1 MPTYGKIEVNIEY
14 DNSTPPKL
22 NIEYSAR
29 DTSLSA
35 LPGSGTTFSLT
46 GTETDITN
54 VQELF
59 TKFFT
64 PEEKQAYAL
73 LAEPYNKLKTGQ
85 ATPSLGMFGFTSW
98 EPIEEYITK
107 TLPAD
112 KVTEFNKYAIKQFY
126 EKLKLGGEEW
136 GALNSRVFSKNLLDN
151 YGFPNKGV
159 TSNPDIASTMGYKSE
174 LLAEILKITTASS
187 GKYTI
192 KKRNNRPTGK
202 DEEYDITSKT
212 LLKELFNKEIYLN
225 NRATTISR
233 WVEFAVK
240 NDLVTLQNSTTNW
253 GAWQTLKGL
262 GGGETHNVT
271 KKNRK
276 HKTYYTTEE
285 TI

>member
-1 MPTYGKIEVNIEY
+1 MPTYGKIELYIEY

-22 NIEYSAR
+22 NIQYSAR

-35 LPGSGTTFSLT
+35 LPVSGTTFSLT

-59 TKFFT
+59 TNFFT
-64 PEEKQAYAL
+64 PEEKKAYAL
-73 LAEPYNKLKTGQ
+73 LAEPYNN
-85 ATPSLGMFGFTSW
+85 MFGFTSW

-112 KVTEFNKYAIKQFY
+112 KVTEFNKYAINQFY
-126 EKLKLGGEEW
+126 NKLKFGGEEW
-136 GALNSRVFSKNLLDN
+136 GALNSRVFSKKLLEN
-151 YGFPNKGV
+151 YGI
-159 TSNPDIASTMGYKSE
+159 TDNPDLGFPFKTKLLTEIQKIATTSPNSVTFGSKTYK
-174 LLAEILKITTASS
+174 L
-187 GKYTI
+187 
-192 KKRNNRPTGK
+192 
-202 DEEYDITSKT
+202 DSKT
-212 LLKELFNKEIYLN
+212 LLEDLFNKEIYLN

-233 WVEFAVK
+233 WVEFAAK
-240 NDLVTLQNSTTNW
+240 NDLVILQNSTTNW
-253 GAWQTLKGL
+253 GAWQTLKRL